1 MNGSVF
7 AIFIADNAGSKM
19 KSVSSASLVAG
30 KGIEGDRYFHGK
42 GTFSDKLKNNHSVE
56 LSLIEKEEID
66 KFNTTHIQNHNYGD
80 LRRNIVTEGF
90 RLNDYVGKE
99 FTIGNLKLKG
109 IRLCEPC
116 LYLAETVN
124 PLVLPHLIG
133 VGGLRAQII
142 TSGTIKQGDSVNG

>member
-7 AIFIADNAGSKM
+7 KIFIADDAGSE
-19 KSVSSASLVAG
+19 VQALSSASLVAG
-30 KGIEGDRYFHGK
+30 KGIEGDRYFLGK
-42 GTFSDKLKNNHSVE
+42 GTFSENLKNNPAVE

-66 KFNTTHIQNHNYGD
+66 KFNATYQQTHDYGD
-80 LRRNIVTEGF
+80 LRRNIVTENF

-99 FTIGNLKLKG
+99 FTIGNVKLKG

-116 LYLAETVN
+116 PYLAETVN
-124 PLVLPHLIG
+124 PLVLPHLVG

-142 TSGTIKQGDSVNG
+142 SSGIVKQGDIVGG